1 MRRNGCWRRILRV
14 PWTARRSNQ
23 SILEEINPEYS
34 LEGLMLKLTLQYFG
48 HLMRRADLLKK
59 TPMLGKMEGRR
70 RGQQRMRWLD
80 GIINSM
86 GISLNKLWKI
96 MKDREAWHTAGA
108 WSCKESDS
116 TERLNNNYCT
126 GRGGACPEVGEW
138 ESHLSQVL
146 CLSLRWRMWEVGR
159 NRKGGARPGKGT
171 TRPAKLRL
179 LEWPSMAG
187 DPKAH
192 LAPSSSNFHLF
203 PLIPLNPSFHSLL
216 PFTEEEMEAQ
226 RGEVAQARQPS
237 MILSSQSLAQSL
249 DQRRCSVEATSGTLE
264 RLEKF

>member
-1 MRRNGCWRRILRV
+1 
-14 PWTARRSNQ
+14 
-23 SILEEINPEYS
+23 
-34 LEGLMLKLTLQYFG
+34 
-48 HLMRRADLLKK
+48 
-59 TPMLGKMEGRR
+59 
-70 RGQQRMRWLD
+70 
-80 GIINSM
+80 
-86 GISLNKLWKI
+86 

-108 WSCKESDS
+108 WNCKESDS

-179 LEWPSMAG
+179 SEWPSMAG

-192 LAPSSSNFHLF
+192 LTPSSSNFHLF